1 MDRTETRK
9 PTITERIGEEI
20 VDELLEAG
28 LAILLVL
35 AGVSYFNLEN
45 NWTQAAALMA
55 DKVGLVSVESEVSM
69 MYNSVVNGGIF
80 MFFKNHFLLSIVVAI
95 LLCIGGITF
104 KILTLKS
111 KEEFIKDMGKVI
123 LVPGLVGLLAIILIQ
138 ILTVSSLN
146 DLFVRSNLATMEL
159 ALDKMSSGM
168 MIWNMMG
175 IIFMTGIFSL
185 IFGSM
190 LVYVVKALK
199 ERLLFLRITG
209 NFLAL
214 IGWFFLGY
222 YAIMRLLAID
232 MVASSLYGGNILK
245 LFVFVWYMSRGTF
258 ITAVCMFA
266 LGFTLYKYGKK
277 EIRRKRRLAIMESR
291 REQMIIGRSPYEG
304 QTHYPPYTG
313 HEQHNPYK

>member
-1 MDRTETRK
+1 MQTHK
-9 PTITERIGEEI
+9 PTLTERIGEEI
-20 VDELLEAG
+20 VDEMLEAG

-45 NWTQAAALMA
+45 NWRDAMALIA
-55 DKVGLVSVESEVSM
+55 ERVGLSSVESEVAT
-69 MYNSVVNGGIF
+69 MYNAVANGFPFSFLRQHFYATIF
-80 MFFKNHFLLSIVVAI
+80 IGI
-95 LLCIGGITF
+95 LLCIIGITV

-123 LVPGLVGLLAIILIQ
+123 LVPGVTGVIAIIFIQ
-138 ILTVSSLN
+138 ILTVNSLN
-146 DLFVRSNLATMEL
+146 DLFVRSNVATMEL
-159 ALDKMSSGM
+159 ALGKMNSGL

-175 IIFMTGIFSL
+175 LIFMIGLFSL
-185 IFGSM
+185 IIGSM
-190 LVYVVKALK
+190 LVYTVKALK
-199 ERLLFLRITG
+199 ERLVALKITG

-222 YAIMRLLAID
+222 YLIIRLLAID
-232 MVASSLYGGNILK
+232 IVSSSLYGGNILK

-277 EIRRKRRLAIMESR
+277 EIRRKRRLAIIEGR
-291 REQMIIGRSPYEG
+291 REQMIVNRSPYESRS
-304 QTHYPPYTG
+304 HYPPYG
-313 HEQHNPYK
+313 SQEQHNPYK